1 MSIEQIHNWFV
12 AATPQDFTQKQ
23 YDTQLG
29 VHFEE
34 VSEML
39 EAVTGLDEESQRE
52 IEAAHAAIKR
62 LADVLKTGKVNVK
75 VSDPEG
81 LLDSVCDQV
90 VTAVGVGTLSG
101 MDVSGALQHVAD
113 SNDSKFVDG
122 QAVRHPETQKIMK
135 GPNYFAPDLSPFVN
149 KGKFSQ
155 NPG

>member
-23 YDTQLG
+23 YDTQVG

-39 EAVTGLDEESQRE
+39 EAVSGKDPESQAE
-52 IEAAHAAIKR
+52 IEKVHAIIKKF
-62 LADVLKTGKVNVK
+62 ADDLKSGKVSVQ

-101 MDVSGALQHVAD
+101 MDVSGALQQVAD

-122 QAVRHPETQKIMK
+122 KAIRHPETQKIMK
-135 GPNYFAPDLSPFVN
+135 GPDYFAPDLKPFVN
-149 KGKFSQ
+149 TGTFYR
-155 NPG
+155 G